1 MAGRPIFPYFEDAR
15 PTFGLMDVKKNGRM
29 TGPVLSEGPY
39 WKELRRFLIRNLKDC
54 GFGKSAMEDAIQEEA
69 EKLCNHLTKK
79 TGIYR
84 QSHTF
89 LSITKTLIL
98 VTSMQIWT
106 LLISPAKHPVSNSLF
121 PF

>member
-1 MAGRPIFPYFEDAR
+1 MRKHGNIIGFYHGNIPVVILGEYYMILEACKSGSLAGRPIFPYIEDAR

-29 TGPVLSEGPY
+29 TGPVLSRGPN

-79 TGIYR
+79 TG
-84 QSHTF
+84 T
-89 LSITKTLIL
+89 
-98 VTSMQIWT
+98 
-106 LLISPAKHPVSNSLF
+106 
-121 PF
+121 